1 MTVRDRVL
9 EALEANR
16 GRYFSGEALAQ
27 TLCVSRNAV
36 WKAISQL
43 REEGY
48 PIHAQPRRGYALSAE
63 STLLS
68 AQGIAQHLTVPG
80 LTVEVR
86 EEVSSTNDVLR
97 TAAQAGGL
105 EGLVLAA
112 QRQSAGRGRRDHSF
126 FSPPDSGLYLSFLLR
141 PQLSAQDA
149 LLLTTCAAVATALA
163 IEDCAGVPAQIKWVN
178 DVFCRGKKVCG
189 ILTEGEVD
197 LETGGLRYAVV
208 GIGVNLYPP
217 PEGFPPDL
225 PQAGGVFDAA
235 PAGAMRSRLAAGI
248 LNHFFTFYPRLG
260 ERGFFAEYHR
270 RCFLLGQ
277 EVELL
282 EGNRRSMATVLA
294 LNPDFSLQVREA
306 GGGERTV
313 SSGEVSL
320 RKR

>member
-27 TLCVSRNAV
+27 QLSVSRNAV

-97 TAAQAGGL
+97 AAAQAGAA
-105 EGLVLAA
+105 EGQVLAA

-126 FSPPDSGLYLSFLLR
+126 YSPQDSGLYLSFLLR

-163 IEDCAGVPAQIKWVN
+163 IEDCAGVEAQIKWVN

-217 PEGFPPDL
+217 AGGFPPELD
-225 PQAGGVFDAA
+225 QAGAVFDQA

-248 LNHFFTFYPRLG
+248 LNHFFACYPQLR
-260 ERGFFAEYHR
+260 ERGFFEDYRR

-277 EVELL
+277 KVEVLQGGRSRPAEVLEL
-282 EGNRRSMATVLA
+282 A
-294 LNPDFSLQVREA
+294 PDFSLRIREA
-306 GGGERTV
+306 DGRESFV

-320 RKR
+320 RLG